1 MGMYQHSTEIITYYE
16 TSKKNK
22 KINGNIFSKVANKVK
37 SLFSLNNAV
46 FA

>member
-1 MGMYQHSTEIITYYE
+1 MKQVE
-16 TSKKNK
+16 KQ
-22 KINGNIFSKVANKVK
+22 KINGNIFQIVANKVK